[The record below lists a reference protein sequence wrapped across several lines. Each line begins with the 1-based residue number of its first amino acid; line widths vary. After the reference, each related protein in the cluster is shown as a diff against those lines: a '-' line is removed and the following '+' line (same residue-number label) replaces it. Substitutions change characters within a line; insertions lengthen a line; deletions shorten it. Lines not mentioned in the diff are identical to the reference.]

1 MRLIHQAPSSSTSWR
16 SSRYSIRDRR
26 IVDEAKLSFA
36 QSHFTELK
44 YGLLSGDSTSED
56 NTLRWCVGGVTK
68 WSTQLQAGSW
78 YNFAYDIDFDAQT
91 VGLWASNASDPLTQ
105 VSSGNRASTST
116 NSADWHIG
124 ELRLNNGGED
134 SAAED
139 FYWSGIFIERAPITT
154 QVAGAK

>member
-1 MRLIHQAPSSSTSWR
+1 M
-16 SSRYSIRDRR
+16 
-26 IVDEAKLSFA
+26 
-36 QSHFTELK
+36 
-44 YGLLSGDSTSED
+44 
-56 NTLRWCVGGVTK
+56 GGVTK

-91 VGLWASNASDPLTQ
+91 VGLWASNASDPVAQ
-105 VSSGNRASTST
+105 VSSGNCASTST

-124 ELRLNNGGED
+124 ELRLNNGGEN

-154 QVAGAK
+154 QVAGAE